1 MADKTFGVKVSEELH
16 EKVRVMIEN
25 SGDSA
30 KEWFEKA
37 VSVAELQSIKQGAT
51 DYNQDL
57 TELEIHTARIYE
69 LTSNMVQRSIY
80 IKDNAVKEVS
90 DKLEQRESIIAEYQ
104 EKAKIAIEEVNTVK
118 ESLKLLDQEKS
129 ELLKQLDSQRATN
142 ENNQLLIHEYKEK
155 NDTLSGLV
163 NKYQSFAKENE
174 QLKIEHTKVL
184 ERMQSQVKEV
194 MGQNND
200 QQDEI
205 KTLKQQLGSLKDSHA
220 IELERINEKK
230 DFERERALLE
240 VEREWQQKLT
250 QANTEYSSTLK
261 GLYEQMNDIRQ
272 SHEKEVASIRK
283 EHEQKLKQSKQ
294 KDNKVNE

>member
-118 ESLKLLDQEKS
+118 ESLKLLDQEKN

-205 KTLKQQLGSLKDSHA
+205 KALKQQLGSLKDSHA

-250 QANTEYSSTLK
+250 QANTEYSNTLK

-272 SHEKEVASIRK
+272 SHEKEIASIRK
-283 EHEQKLKQSKQ
+283 EHDQKLKQSKQ